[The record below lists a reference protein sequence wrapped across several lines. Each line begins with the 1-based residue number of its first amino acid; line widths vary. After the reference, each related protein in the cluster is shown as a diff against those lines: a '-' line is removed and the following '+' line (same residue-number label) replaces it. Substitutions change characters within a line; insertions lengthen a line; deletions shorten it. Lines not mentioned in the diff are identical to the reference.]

1 MKRYL
6 YTIVFMFISCTF
18 IYGQEINHEVR
29 CYYAYGK
36 TQLDTVCSIEHIIYN
51 KTGKTQ
57 VIMITEDSKKELPL
71 NRIIR
76 RRLFRSYGDLSF
88 AQMALDNIEN
98 CSDYSLVPEFL
109 VKIVQPN
116 DSFKITLELK
126 NEDVNRVKAL
136 FLEHLLVLDAESI
149 DNENMVSGLLSAI
162 KEHHFEYPYPSIDI
176 PWCLIKSF
184 FKAKE

>member
-1 MKRYL
+1 
-6 YTIVFMFISCTF
+6 
-18 IYGQEINHEVR
+18 
-29 CYYAYGK
+29 
-36 TQLDTVCSIEHIIYN
+36 
-51 KTGKTQ
+51 
-57 VIMITEDSKKELPL
+57 
-71 NRIIR
+71 
-76 RRLFRSYGDLSF
+76 
-88 AQMALDNIEN
+88 
-98 CSDYSLVPEFL
+98 
-109 VKIVQPN
+109 
-116 DSFKITLELK
+116 LK